1 MDSQTREHI
10 ERKVF
15 FSSADIISR
24 EGSWTSPHQ
33 TKLMVKKP
41 EVMRKAP
48 TVRYHIATT
57 IPRCLSEE
65 GEGKITLRLSAVGTT
80 ASEL

>member
-1 MDSQTREHI
+1 
-10 ERKVF
+10 
-15 FSSADIISR
+15 
-24 EGSWTSPHQ
+24 
-33 TKLMVKKP
+33 MVKKP

-48 TVRYHIATT
+48 TVRYHVATT

-80 ASEL
+80 ASELLAIRPCSKRPSPVLLDNGGGVKKIWCSR